1 MNGAIIVT
9 GFKIARI
16 NYNYLVLLD
25 KADISGD
32 ERMSQAKFTSRKNP
46 TAVQI
51 GQRIK
56 QARKMAGFDT
66 AVQLL
71 DLIPGWGSGRLGN
84 YEAGIS
90 LPSPDD
96 VKTIAQVTGASPCW
110 IMFGLGP
117 IRASGRDTQ
126 AIRHQNLE
134 YLFENTKAHKGQL
147 TKFLKAI
154 GLSRNKLEEHINNP
168 FLSLPDRLARKCE
181 KFANRPVGWLDE
193 QHVESDPV
201 CAAFPEDMRQVME
214 IYSNLS
220 QENRRKL
227 LRIVEIFSAG

>member
-1 MNGAIIVT
+1 MAQTKSLN
-9 GFKIARI
+9 
-16 NYNYLVLLD
+16 
-25 KADISGD
+25 
-32 ERMSQAKFTSRKNP
+32 QKNP

-66 AVQLL
+66 AAQLL
-71 DLIPGWGSGRLGN
+71 EKLSAWGTGRLGN

-96 VKTIAQVTGASPCW
+96 VKIIAQFTDASPCW

-117 IRASGRDTQ
+117 IRASGRDIQ
-126 AIRHQNLE
+126 AIRHQNFV
-134 YLFENTKAHKGQL
+134 YLFENAKVKRGQL
-147 TKFLKAI
+147 TQFLKAT
-154 GLSRNKLEEHINNP
+154 GLSRNKIEEHINNP
-168 FLSLPDRLARKCE
+168 FLTLPDRIARKCD
-181 KFANRPVGWLDE
+181 KFAKKPVGWLDE

-220 QENRRKL
+220 EENRRKL
-227 LRIVEIFSAG
+227 LQIAEIFSVD

>member
-1 MNGAIIVT
+1 LAQSIVSV
-9 GFKIARI
+9 FKKAR
-16 NYNYLVLLD
+16 YFFKFLVLLD
-25 KADISGD
+25 EANISGD
-32 ERMSQAKFTSRKNP
+32 KRMSQQKISGQKNP

-66 AVQLL
+66 AAQLL
-71 DLIPGWGSGRLGN
+71 EKISDWGTGRLGN

-96 VKTIAQVTGASPCW
+96 VKTIARITGSSPCW

-117 IRASGRDTQ
+117 IRSTDRDVQ
-126 AIRHQNLE
+126 AIRHQNFV
-134 YLFENTKAHKGQL
+134 YIFENCKSTKGAI

-154 GLSRNKLEEHINNP
+154 GLSRKKIEEHINNP
-168 FLSLPDRLARKCE
+168 FLTIPERIARKCE
-181 KFANRPVGWLDE
+181 KFAKQPVGWLDE

-214 IYSNLS
+214 IFSSLS
-220 QENRRKL
+220 DDKKDMFL
-227 LRIVEIFSAG
+227 KMAHIFN